1 MHWRSWL
8 TRGRSGGPSSEEAF
22 DEAAVMSQVVRDAV
36 RGLPR
41 RQREA
46 IIHRFFLGLD
56 VVETAAAMGCA
67 PGTVTA
73 LTHQAFER
81 LRSEPS
87 LEHPTTEVARP

>member
-1 MHWRSWL
+1 
-8 TRGRSGGPSSEEAF
+8 
-22 DEAAVMSQVVRDAV
+22 MSQVVRDAV